1 MYSAGEEFERYNEED
16 ELESFTCI
24 ANVNTDGKEYLVC
37 DDENGDKRVFFYDS
51 IEEEIKDLD
60 EDEQERILE
69 IWDNEYYGSDKDY
82 MYWNEDFGE
91 YDKDENVDGEYDERN
106 FDALEDEDDEN
117 DFFGN
122 EDEDDEDLS
131 EFLDDFFDDD
141 EDE

>member
-24 ANVNTDGKEYLVC
+24 VNVNTDGKEYLVC

-91 YDKDENVDGEYDERN
+91 YDKDDNFEEKIDESD
-106 FDALEDEDDEN
+106 FGLLDDDEN
-117 DFFGN
+117 EFLAE
-122 EDEDDEDLS
+122 EDDDEEIDEDLD
-131 EFLDDFFDDD
+131 EFLDNFLD
-141 EDE
+141 EE

>member
-1 MYSAGEEFERYNEED
+1 MKNLRD
-16 ELESFTCI
+16 ITKK
-24 ANVNTDGKEYLVC
+24 TDGKEYLVC

-91 YDKDENVDGEYDERN
+91 YDKDDNFEEKIDESDFGLLDGDENEFLTE
-106 FDALEDEDDEN
+106 EDD
-117 DFFGN
+117 
-122 EDEDDEDLS
+122 DEEIDEDLD
-131 EFLDDFFDDD
+131 EFLDNFLD
-141 EDE
+141 EE